1 MKNPSGGRLR
11 DERRRSLRERLI
23 AAREAI
29 DPARRAAYSA
39 AIEAGL
45 EALLDRLSPRSI
57 GFCWPFRGEFDCR
70 ALVARRIGGGARAA
84 LPVIVAPAAPMVFRE
99 WSPGA
104 EMAEGRFGIPVP
116 AEGGILVPE
125 LVLLP
130 LNGFDRQGYRLG
142 YGGGYFDRTL
152 ASLDPTP
159 LTAGIGFELSR
170 LDSIEPNEHD
180 VPLDYVVT
188 EAGVFARRSGRLTLL
203 GHPPADAA
211 GA

>member
-29 DPARRAAYSA
+29 DPARRAACSA

-70 ALVARRIGGGARAA
+70 PLVARRIGGGARAA

-99 WSPGA
+99 WSPEA

-116 AEGGILVPE
+116 ADGGILVPE

-130 LNGFDRQGYRLG
+130 LNGFDEHGYRLG

-152 ASLDPTP
+152 ASLEPVPT
-159 LTAGIGFELSR
+159 TVGIGFELAR

-188 EAGVFARRSGRLTLL
+188 EAGVFARRPGGLVPLDRMP
-203 GHPPADAA
+203 G
-211 GA
+211 

>member
-29 DPARRAAYSA
+29 DPERHVAYSA

-45 EALLDRLSPRSI
+45 EALHDRLSPRSI

-70 ALVARRIGGGARAA
+70 PLVARRIGGGARAA

-99 WSPGA
+99 WSPEA

-116 AEGGILVPE
+116 ADGGILVPE

-130 LNGFDRQGYRLG
+130 LNGFDEHGYRLG

-152 ASLDPTP
+152 ASLEPVPT
-159 LTAGIGFELSR
+159 TAGIGFELAR

-188 EAGVFARRSGRLTLL
+188 EAGVFARRSGRLALL
-203 GHPPADAA
+203 GHPP
-211 GA
+211 G